1 MNNDNL
7 NHYGECL
14 MAMPRMDIP
23 TNQLVDM
30 LKQEERKYMEDML
43 AKKNIS
49 QACFDNWKEK
59 NRG

>member
-1 MNNDNL
+1 MYERDDL
-7 NHYGECL
+7 NEYGYVL
-14 MAMPRMDIP
+14 MAMDRVP
-23 TNQLVDM
+23 VDLSAM
-30 LKQEERKYMEDML
+30 LKEEERKYMEDML

>member
-1 MNNDNL
+1 
-7 NHYGECL
+7 
-14 MAMPRMDIP
+14 MAM
-23 TNQLVDM
+23 NLVPVDLTAM
-30 LKQEERKYMEDML
+30 LKEEERKYMEDML

>member
-1 MNNDNL
+1 MDDNL
-7 NHYGECL
+7 NEYGYCL
-14 MAMPRMDIP
+14 MAM
-23 TNQLVDM
+23 NLVPVDLTAM
-30 LKQEERKYMEDML
+30 LKEEERKYMEDML